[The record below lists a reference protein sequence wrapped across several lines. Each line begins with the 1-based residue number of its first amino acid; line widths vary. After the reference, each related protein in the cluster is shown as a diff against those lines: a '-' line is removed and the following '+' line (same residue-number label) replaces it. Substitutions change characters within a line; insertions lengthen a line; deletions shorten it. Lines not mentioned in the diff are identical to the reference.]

1 MSDIK
6 IAVVTSEKEIASLFI
21 GDVCGTPGLEGT
33 ATLEGRTVK
42 LETAL
47 VQPDTGFD
55 GPGAPLA
62 DAAPG
67 AYRLVV
73 GLYDPA
79 TGQRLL
85 TMGGE
90 DAVELATWPAP

>member
-1 MSDIK
+1 VAQHDRAPEGGFYPTSQWDVGESVADIY
-6 IAVVTSEKEIASLFI
+6 
-21 GDVCGTPGLEGT
+21 
-33 ATLEGRTVK
+33 
-42 LETAL
+42 
-47 VQPDTGFD
+47 
-55 GPGAPLA
+55 PLA
-62 DAAPG
+62 LPETLAPG